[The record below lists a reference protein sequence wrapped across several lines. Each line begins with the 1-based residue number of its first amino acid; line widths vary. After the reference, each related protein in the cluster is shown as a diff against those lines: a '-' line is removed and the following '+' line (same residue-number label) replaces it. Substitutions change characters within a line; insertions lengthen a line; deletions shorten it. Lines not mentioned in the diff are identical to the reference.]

1 MHKPTSII
9 KFERCY
15 LGSLIVA
22 LANLLL
28 SWTDLQRMP
37 AVRQAA
43 AAIGEWYTPTA
54 TAISYAIPLILWY
67 FIARRASVV
76 AKWIVTVFFAFSVIS
91 LLATV
96 AVGSFVSTFSAI
108 LIVSAVVLNGI
119 AVVMLFK
126 PDAKEWLGEGR
137 DPDDIEAPRV

>member
-1 MHKPTSII
+1 MLSHLFSGISS
-9 KFERCY
+9 RAGQASSQS
-15 LGSLIVA
+15 GSL
-22 LANLLL
+22 
-28 SWTDLQRMP
+28 R
-37 AVRQAA
+37 
-43 AAIGEWYTPTA
+43 
-54 TAISYAIPLILWY
+54 
-67 FIARRASVV
+67 
-76 AKWIVTVFFAFSVIS
+76 FSLPFQSIS